1 MPVGIGS
8 FLPGGMVYYYI
19 KRTDTSLPKVVYQK
33 AITAN
38 ELISKNMKDF
48 KGHYIKFGIDPNGM
62 I

>member
-19 KRTDTSLPKVVYQK
+19 KRTDTSLPKVVYEK

-38 ELISKNMKDF
+38 
-48 KGHYIKFGIDPNGM
+48 
-62 I
+62 